1 MLIYLVAGCALT
13 GDTAVSAATQGLSR
27 FFDVSPVALLPPA
40 IVLALALLKVDIL
53 IGIAVG
59 IASAVPLCLCVQDMG
74 ALEVLHTALAGYVAP
89 DASVA
94 ALAGGGLV
102 SMVDAVQI
110 VCITSAYAGIFEET
124 PLLSGIERVVVGVS
138 ARLSGY
144 TATLAVSVFS
154 SVISCNQTLAIMLT
168 HQLCR
173 DIDRAPEEHA
183 LDLEDSVVLT
193 AGLVPWSIAGAVP
206 LASMGAPVASMAL
219 AVYLYA
225 VPAWRLAAGRLG
237 SRRRSLELGGLYGR
251 GRAAGALP
259 PEVSGKNYKSE

>member
-1 MLIYLVAGCALT
+1 
-13 GDTAVSAATQGLSR
+13 
-27 FFDVSPVALLPPA
+27 
-40 IVLALALLKVDIL
+40 
-53 IGIAVG
+53 
-59 IASAVPLCLCVQDMG
+59 
-74 ALEVLHTALAGYVAP
+74 
-89 DASVA
+89 
-94 ALAGGGLV
+94 
-102 SMVDAVQI
+102 MVDAVQI

-144 TATLAVSVFS
+144 AATLAVSVFS
-154 SVISCNQTLAIMLT
+154 SVISCNQTLAIMLA

-237 SRRRSLELGGLYGR
+237 SRRRSLELGRLYGR
-251 GRAAGALP
+251 GRAAGALS
-259 PEVSGKNYKSE
+259 PEVSGKI